1 MAKQVI
7 RIIRPKHHKPKG
19 IAINKHSIGTVW
31 INGVPQVY
39 NADKVLTNR
48 LDFDDA
54 VDGVDTKE
62 KKKKIRVRRKR

>member
-1 MAKQVI
+1 MGQKI
-7 RIIRPKHHKPKG
+7 RIIQHRYRKPKG
-19 IAINKHSIGTVW
+19 IAINKKSVGTIW
-31 INGVPQVY
+31 TANGPYTY